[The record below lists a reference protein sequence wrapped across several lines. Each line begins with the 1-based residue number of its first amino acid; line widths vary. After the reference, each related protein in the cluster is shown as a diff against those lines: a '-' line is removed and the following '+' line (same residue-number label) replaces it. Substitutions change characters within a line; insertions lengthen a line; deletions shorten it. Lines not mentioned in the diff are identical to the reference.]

1 MRMRKRITTFVV
13 LLLAISLLIPAV
25 PAAAAEAPFGPG
37 AVQLTDG
44 EMAEVEG
51 EFSPL
56 VTSAIA
62 GCIAGTA
69 SYLITTP
76 SSQWTLAGAV
86 RHAIAG
92 AISGVAGYYTQ

>member
-1 MRMRKRITTFVV
+1 MRKRITTFVV

-51 EFSPL
+51 EFSPWSL
-56 VTSAIA
+56 PPSLD
-62 GCIAGTA
+62 GGTA
-69 SYLITTP
+69 SYHHNP